1 MKSVNGITKL
11 VAAATALS
19 ITFAMVWS
27 IANLGQPG
35 AAEMRI
41 QLAKPATPSVEV
53 FDVIDGKN
61 GGFVSPECDPKDPP
75 PRGHCYDTTLPGNG
89 NGGHEYGTRLSASE
103 KDDLIA
109 YLLTF

>member
-53 FDVIDGKN
+53 FDVIDGKIVRPKPHVVAR
-61 GGFVSPECDPKDPP
+61 GGGAPS
-75 PRGHCYDTTLPGNG
+75 
-89 NGGHEYGTRLSASE
+89 
-103 KDDLIA
+103 
-109 YLLTF
+109 

>member
-1 MKSVNGITKL
+1 MKSVTGITKL
-11 VAAATALS
+11 VAAATALG

-53 FDVIDGKN
+53 FDVIDGKIVRPKPHVVAR
-61 GGFVSPECDPKDPP
+61 GGGAPS
-75 PRGHCYDTTLPGNG
+75 
-89 NGGHEYGTRLSASE
+89 
-103 KDDLIA
+103 
-109 YLLTF
+109 

>member
-1 MKSVNGITKL
+1 MKSVNGTTRL

-19 ITFAMVWS
+19 VTFAMVWS

-53 FDVIDGKN
+53 FDVIDGKIVRPKPHVVAR
-61 GGFVSPECDPKDPP
+61 GGGAPS
-75 PRGHCYDTTLPGNG
+75 
-89 NGGHEYGTRLSASE
+89 
-103 KDDLIA
+103 
-109 YLLTF
+109 

>member
-11 VAAATALS
+11 AAAATALG

-53 FDVIDGKN
+53 FDVIDGKIVRPKPHVVAR
-61 GGFVSPECDPKDPP
+61 GGGAPS
-75 PRGHCYDTTLPGNG
+75 
-89 NGGHEYGTRLSASE
+89 
-103 KDDLIA
+103 
-109 YLLTF
+109 

>member
-19 ITFAMVWS
+19 VTFAMVWS

-53 FDVIDGKN
+53 FDVIDGKIVRPKPHVVAR
-61 GGFVSPECDPKDPP
+61 GGGAPS
-75 PRGHCYDTTLPGNG
+75 
-89 NGGHEYGTRLSASE
+89 
-103 KDDLIA
+103 
-109 YLLTF
+109 